1 MGKCPTSAG
10 HYTNGLRDGVRILT
24 TEVFE
29 GRAADI
35 ERTRLEIPPDSVIYR
50 LSRVQSILGKPFLS
64 ETVTLTKAMFP
75 GLPQHNLTTSSLTA
89 IAAAYGVLL
98 GKAVETVSTGRASP
112 AAAKVLQTV
121 EGSPVL
127 YLERVVRTHDGRAAE
142 LRRAECLATR

>member
-1 MGKCPTSAG
+1 MKKCSTSAE
-10 HYTNGLRDGVRILT
+10 HYANDLRDGVHILT

-29 GRAADI
+29 GKAEDI
-35 ERTRLEIPPDSVIYR
+35 ERTRLEIPPDSLIYR
-50 LSRVQSILGKPFLS
+50 LSRVRSIRGKPFLS
-64 ETVTLTKAMFP
+64 ETATLPKVMFP
-75 GLPQHNLTTSSLTA
+75 DLPKLNLTTSSLTA

-112 AAAKVLQTV
+112 ATAKTLQIV

-127 YLERVVRTHDGRAAE
+127 YLERVVRTHDGLAAE